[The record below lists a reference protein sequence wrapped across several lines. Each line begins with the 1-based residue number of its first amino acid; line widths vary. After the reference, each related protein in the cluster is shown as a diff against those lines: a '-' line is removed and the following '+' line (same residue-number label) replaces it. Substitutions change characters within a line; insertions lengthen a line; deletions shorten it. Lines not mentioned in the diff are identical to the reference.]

1 MTAPG
6 NHQRDGRAQPDS
18 VAHGKSAIAEP
29 EVGATREAD
38 AAIAA
43 GTGQAAA
50 PGLAASPA
58 LQGLVALVIYLAIW
72 VIAEVLPLVTHPG
85 HAQLFQASED
95 PNFYTW
101 CLRWWPYSIA
111 HGLNPLYSTQVDVP
125 AGVSL
130 AWSTSVPPLALL
142 AFPLTALAG
151 PVVSF
156 SLLVTGAIPVSGWAA
171 FVLCRRLTQRFWA
184 SLAGGAVYGFSA
196 YEMNHIFA
204 GQLNLAFSLLLPL
217 MAYLVVLWRDGRIGS
232 RAFVGLLALS
242 MVLQFYLFVETFM
255 DMTAVW
261 VIALAVGYMLADRS
275 DRPAVASLSR
285 LVGIAYAL
293 AIVCALP
300 YLAYALAHVPRGF
313 VRSPAISSLDLAGLV
328 VPRVGQTFGLS
339 WLAHWSAPLPVPG
352 KDGYVGIPL
361 VALVVAVAVTTWH
374 RKSTRFLTAVL
385 VVFILAALGP
395 EVHLDG
401 HRVIGVPWAR
411 LWFLPIVRSA
421 YPARFMVFAFLALAV
436 MMALWLAGPSRQ
448 AWSRWLLALLAIAAI
463 GANMPKLDLQSGP
476 GLPAFITTGEY
487 RHYLAPGDTVVV
499 IAPRRG
505 NAGLLWQAE
514 TDFYLRLSGGFVNA
528 AVAEGD
534 VPPQVADLYKGRL
547 TTEHIQQFRI
557 FVKSARIKAILV
569 EADMAGRW
577 PRILRDLGLREQTTG
592 GVILYRTPA

>member
-1 MTAPG
+1 VTAPG
-6 NHQRDGRAQPDS
+6 KHQGDGRAQPEA
-18 VAHGKSAIAEP
+18 VTHGKSAIAEP
-29 EVGATREAD
+29 EAGAAREAD
-38 AAIAA
+38 APLAA
-43 GTGQAAA
+43 GTGQPAA

-58 LQGLVALVIYLAIW
+58 LQGLVALLVYLAIW

-85 HAQLFQASED
+85 HAQLFQTSQD

-101 CLRWWPYSIA
+101 CVRWWPYAIT
-111 HGLNPLYSTQVDVP
+111 HGLNPLYSTQVDAP

-142 AFPLTALAG
+142 VFPLTALAG

-156 SLLVTGAIPVSGWAA
+156 SLLVVAAIPVSGWAA
-171 FVLCRRLTQRFWA
+171 FVLCRRLTQRFWPA
-184 SLAGGAVYGFSA
+184 LAGGAVYGFSA

-204 GQLNLAFSLLLPL
+204 GQLNLSFSLLLPL
-217 MAYLVVLWRDGRIGS
+217 MAYLVVLWRDGAIGS
-232 RAFVGLLALS
+232 RAFTGLLALS

-261 VIALAVGYMLADRS
+261 VIALALAYVLAG
-275 DRPAVASLSR
+275 RPGRPTVARLSR

-313 VRSPAISSLDLAGLV
+313 VRSPATSSLDLAGLV
-328 VPRVGQTFGLS
+328 VPRAGQTFGLS

-361 VALVVAVAVTTWH
+361 VALVVVVAVTTWYK
-374 RKSTRFLTAVL
+374 KSTRFLTVMLLVL
-385 VVFILAALGP
+385 VLAALGP

-401 HRVIGVPWAR
+401 HRVIGVPWSR
-411 LWFLPIVRSA
+411 LWLLPIVRSA

-436 MMALWLAGPSRQ
+436 MMALWLAEPSRQ
-448 AWSRWLLALLAIAAI
+448 AWSRWLLAVLAVAAI
-463 GANMPKLDLQSGP
+463 GANVPKLDLHSGP
-476 GLPAFITTGEY
+476 GVPAFITTGEY
-487 RHYLAPGDTVVV
+487 RHYLASGDTVVV
-499 IAPRRG
+499 IAPHRG

-528 AVAEGD
+528 AVAAGD
-534 VPPQVADLYKGRL
+534 VPTQVADLYKGRL
-547 TTEHIQQFRI
+547 TAGHIRQFEA
-557 FVKSARIKAILV
+557 FVKSARIRAILV

-577 PRILRDLGLREQTTG
+577 PRILRELGLRGQTTG
-592 GVILYRTPA
+592 GVILYQMPA